1 MVFRQGIGSRSYPPG
16 IVTTLTFAIWALLT
30 ITILVIMEG
39 LSAFLHTLRLHWVE
53 FQSKFYSGT
62 GYPFKPYSFEK
73 IFEQQENINFDIH
86 NKNIL
91 S

>member
-1 MVFRQGIGSRSYPPG
+1 MVFSFGIASRNVVPG
-16 IVTTLTFAIWALLT
+16 AMITLTFALWAILT
-30 ITILVIMEG
+30 VAILAVMEG

-73 IFEQQENINFDIH
+73 IFEQQEIVDDFEKFD
-86 NKNIL
+86 
-91 S
+91 